1 MIDNIIKRMPLAFPV
16 FWYFLGILLDRCL
29 PVNNLIWLIGLAV
42 FLILS
47 FVFSKKNSSAIFIA
61 LVIIGMGGVNHSRR
75 TITGADHITRFID
88 GTADSIAVQVET
100 AKGDGEGSQKLIVS
114 NVRIKRGN
122 WIACQGKVLLK
133 IKDSQRR
140 YFYGDELRFFTTLR
154 LPMGRR
160 NPGEFDYKQYLANH
174 HIFAIGYLKE
184 KDLIISTKPPPVYS
198 LRRTANIVKYR
209 VQDLIA
215 TSVKGEQGAIL
226 KALLVG
232 IRSEINDDTEQA
244 FIDSGVIH
252 VLAVSGL
259 HVGYVTLV
267 FWIILGFLRLPL
279 KPKVVL
285 TILAL
290 SAYVLVVDIKPSVLR
305 AVIMAS
311 MILFAKGWEKQ
322 VNVYNSLAAA
332 ALIQTLI
339 DPLQL
344 FDMGFQ
350 LSFIAVFSIVYIY
363 RRFDVI
369 LPDKLRP
376 ISVSNKIGRNIYQ
389 LFLVSLSAL
398 LGTLPVTIYY
408 FHRIPL
414 ISVLSNILVIP
425 LVGVIGGLGF
435 AQIILGFCW
444 SGFNIAYGEVET
456 LLIQL
461 LQSIIQLIS
470 KIPFAYI
477 QVPQISLLTLI
488 LLYVLILALLNFDR
502 QRVQK
507 VTVIGLL
514 IAANIYIWLTIAGS
528 SQMTITFLDVG
539 QGDAAVVELPSK
551 KTLLIDAGDRNYKR
565 DYGKLVVLPYLE
577 RRGIRKID
585 VLILSHPHNDHIG
598 GAPYILR
605 HLDVGQ
611 IWESDLIARSRVY
624 REIHQLADSLKIPI
638 ITPAAGDIALL
649 SDEIK
654 LLFLH
659 PSDRFLAQNQRNYND
674 ASLVCKLRYNDVSVL
689 FTGDAEKE
697 SEKYLCL
704 WNDELKS
711 TILKVPH
718 HGSNTSSTLP
728 YINLIEPE
736 IAVISVGANNK
747 FKHPSLSTI
756 ERYNQAGA
764 TLYRTDINR
773 AVQIRT
779 KGKIVKIVRWR

>member
-16 FWYFLGILLDRCL
+16 LWYFLGILLDRCF
-29 PVNNLIWLIGLAV
+29 PVNNLFWLIGLAV

-47 FVFSKKNSSAIFIA
+47 FVFSPKNCSAVFIV

-75 TITGADHITRFID
+75 TVIGADHITHFID
-88 GTADSIAVQVET
+88 EAADSIAVQVET
-100 AKGDGEGSQKLIVS
+100 AEGSGAGDQKLIVS

-122 WIACQGKVLLK
+122 WRACQGKALLK

-140 YFYGDELRFFTTLR
+140 YFYGDELRFFTTLH

-184 KDLIISTKPPPVYS
+184 KDITLSKTPSVYS
-198 LRRTANIVKYR
+198 LRRIANIVKYR
-209 VQDLIA
+209 IQDLIA
-215 TSVKGEQGAIL
+215 MSVKGEPGAIL

-232 IRSEINDDTEQA
+232 VRSEINDDTEQA

-279 KPKVVL
+279 KPKVIL

-369 LPDKLRP
+369 LPGKLRP

-414 ISVLSNILVIP
+414 ISVLSNIFVIP
-425 LVGVIGGLGF
+425 LVSVIGGLGF

-444 SGFNIAYGEVET
+444 SGFNVAYGEVET
-456 LLIQL
+456 LLIKL
-461 LQSIIQLIS
+461 LQGIIQLIS

-507 VTVIGLL
+507 VIIIGLL
-514 IAANIYIWLTIAGS
+514 IAANIYIWSAIAGS
-528 SQMTITFLDVG
+528 SQVTITFLDVG
-539 QGDAAVVELPSK
+539 QGDAIVIELPSK

-565 DYGKLVVLPYLE
+565 DYGKLVVCPYLE

-585 VLILSHPHNDHIG
+585 VLIFSHPHNDHIG

-611 IWESDLIARSRVY
+611 IWESGLKARSRLY
-624 REIHQLADSLKIPI
+624 REIHHLADSLRIPI
-638 ITPAAGDIALL
+638 ICPEAGDIASL

-659 PSDRFLAQNQRNYND
+659 PSDRFLKRYRRNYNN
-674 ASLVCKLRYNDVSVL
+674 ASLVCKLCYNDVSVL

-697 SEKYLCL
+697 SECYLCL
-704 WNDELKS
+704 WDDLLKS
-711 TILKVPH
+711 TVLKVPH

-728 YINLIEPE
+728 YINLIDPE
-736 IAVISVGANNK
+736 IAVISVGAKNK
-747 FKHPSLSTI
+747 FNHPSLSTI
-756 ERYNQAGA
+756 ERYNRAGT
-764 TLYRTDINR
+764 TLYRTDIDR

-779 KGKIVKIVRWR
+779 KGKIVRIVHWK